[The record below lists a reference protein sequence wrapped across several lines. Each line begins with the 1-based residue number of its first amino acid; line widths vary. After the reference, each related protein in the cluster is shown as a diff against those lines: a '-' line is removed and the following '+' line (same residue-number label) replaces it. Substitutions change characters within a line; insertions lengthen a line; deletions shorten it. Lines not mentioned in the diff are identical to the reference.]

1 MFNEG
6 FHPQNSLILLQKPY
20 ICVII
25 LAMDIKSL
33 FSKFKQLDK
42 KKQGYIIGFVLVTV
56 IMLWAFITAG
66 ILTND
71 FNRSQ
76 LNNASERQEVKTRGI
91 IITET
96 KDKKKYWEIYG
107 ETGNYNNADKK
118 AHLDNIIGN
127 FYKENQV
134 SMSFSAAHGVYD
146 EVAKTITLREEVFI
160 VVEDGTSLKG
170 DELIWQGNDKDILAN
185 GNVIIE
191 RNGEMVAM
199 AEHAVIS
206 PSFDKFKIKG
216 KSSTKIF
223 DK

>member
-1 MFNEG
+1 
-6 FHPQNSLILLQKPY
+6 
-20 ICVII
+20 
-25 LAMDIKSL
+25 MDIKNL
-33 FSKFKQLDK
+33 FDKFKQLDK
-42 KKQGYIIGFVLVTV
+42 KKQGYVVGFALATAVL
-56 IMLWAFITAG
+56 LWAFITAG
-66 ILTND
+66 VLTHD

-76 LNNASERQEVKTRGI
+76 LKNAFDRQEVKTRGI

-127 FYKENQV
+127 FYKDNQV

-146 EVAKTITLREEVFI
+146 EVAKTITLSQEVFI
-160 VVEDGTSLKG
+160 VIEDGTSLKG
-170 DELIWQGNDKDILAN
+170 DELIWQGNDKEILAN
-185 GNVIIE
+185 GNVLIE
-191 RNGEMVAM
+191 RNGEMVAK
-199 AEHAVIS
+199 ADHAIIS
-206 PSFDKFKIKG
+206 PEFDKFKIKG